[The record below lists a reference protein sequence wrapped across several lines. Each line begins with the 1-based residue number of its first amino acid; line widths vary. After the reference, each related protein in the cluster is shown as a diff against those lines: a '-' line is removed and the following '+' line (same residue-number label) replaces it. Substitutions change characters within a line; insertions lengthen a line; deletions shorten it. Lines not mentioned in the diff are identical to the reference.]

1 MKQIISNLLKF
12 IIFLGIGLGILY
24 YVYLRQDAAYQEDC
38 VLKNIPPEQCDLI
51 QKIIDDFS
59 SANYFWVLLVL
70 ICFLISNLSRN
81 ARWLMLLKPLG
92 YTPRFINGYC
102 SIMIGYFANLFLP
115 RIGEVVRAGTISR
128 YEKMAP
134 EKVMG
139 TIVVD
144 RLVDV
149 MSMLVVFG
157 LAFVCEAGTL
167 WDYISKL
174 RGGSE
179 TATEEGV
186 VNLLVILAVAGLV
199 FLFIL
204 FLFRNKLRRTKLYE
218 KIINII
224 KGLWEGVQ
232 TIRQVEKP
240 WLFVLHSINVWL
252 MYYLMT
258 YLCFFAFGPTAML
271 GLGAGLIIFVSGALG
286 ILIPSPGGLGTY
298 HFLVTEALMIY
309 GLNEADG
316 FSFANILFFS
326 VQIGC
331 NVFLGLT
338 AYLILPMLNR
348 NYVPQHSANLLPE
361 R

>member
-1 MKQIISNLLKF
+1 MKQVISNFLKF
-12 IIFLGIGLGILY
+12 LIFLGIGLGILY

-38 VLKNIPPEQCDLI
+38 ILKGIPPEQCDLI
-51 QKIIDDFS
+51 QKILGDFS
-59 SANYFWVLLVL
+59 NANYFWIALVL
-70 ICFLISNLSRN
+70 ICFMISNVSRN

-144 RLVDV
+144 RVVDV
-149 MSMLVVFG
+149 LSMLIVFG
-157 LAFVCEAGTL
+157 IAFICEAGTL
-167 WDYISKL
+167 WDYI
-174 RGGSE
+174 
-179 TATEEGV
+179 
-186 VNLLVILAVAGLV
+186 
-199 FLFIL
+199 
-204 FLFRNKLRRTKLYE
+204 NKLRSGNEGATEGEGMKLLLILALVGFLGLLVLFLLRKKLMQLALYG
-218 KIINII
+218 KIVNIV

-240 WLFVLHSINVWL
+240 WQFLLHSINVWL

-258 YLCFFAFGPTAML
+258 YLCFFAFGPTAAL
-271 GLGAGLIIFVSGALG
+271 GVGAGLIVFVSGALG

-331 NVFLGLT
+331 NVFFGLI
-338 AYLILPMLNR
+338 AYLILPMINR
-348 NYVPQHSANLLPE
+348 GYHPKHAANLSE
-361 R
+361 